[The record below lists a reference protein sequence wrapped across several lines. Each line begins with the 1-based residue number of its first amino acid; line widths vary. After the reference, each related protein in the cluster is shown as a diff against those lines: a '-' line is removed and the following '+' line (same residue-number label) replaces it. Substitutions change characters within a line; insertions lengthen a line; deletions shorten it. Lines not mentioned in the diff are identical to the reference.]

1 MERVDS
7 ASMDLPTDS
16 LPTRHSLIEEARSKP
31 DGQAWEELLKHYEPF
46 IDKILL
52 MLGLRGADLED
63 VRQQVLLKLWRG
75 LDAYRR
81 DDGRAR
87 FRNWLSTLIRNTAID
102 WFRARERGRRHD
114 SLAESVGLDMES
126 PEIERQI
133 EEEWQKH
140 ILAIA
145 LQNLRQV
152 FSGKAMRVFSLSLK
166 GESPEEIA
174 ASLDLRLESV
184 YVLKTRVKTR
194 LTREIARLRL
204 DLEGMSDD

>member
-1 MERVDS
+1 
-7 ASMDLPTDS
+7 MDISTDR

-31 DGQAWEELLKHYEPF
+31 NGQAWEELLLHYEPF

-52 MLGLRGADLED
+52 MLGLRGADLDD

-75 LDAYRR
+75 LDAYSR

-102 WFRARERGRRHD
+102 WFRKQARGRRHA
-114 SLAESVGLDMES
+114 SLADSGEFDVEN

-152 FSGKAMRVFSLSLK
+152 FSGKAMRVFALSLK
-166 GESPEEIA
+166 GESPEAIA
-174 ASLDLRLESV
+174 DELDLRLESV

-204 DLEGMSDD
+204 DLEGELHD

>member
-1 MERVDS
+1 
-7 ASMDLPTDS
+7 MDLPPGS

-31 DGQAWEELLKHYEPF
+31 DGQAWIELLGYYEPF

-52 MLGLRGADLED
+52 MLGLRGADLDD

-75 LDAYRR
+75 LDAYKR
-81 DDGRAR
+81 DDNRAR
-87 FRNWLSTLIRNTAID
+87 FRNWLSTLIRHTAID
-102 WFRARERGRRHD
+102 WFRAQARGRRHD
-114 SLAESVGLDMES
+114 SLADTTFLDVEN

-133 EEEWQKH
+133 EQEWQKH

-152 FSGKAMRVFSLSLK
+152 FSGKAMKVFSLSLK
-166 GESPEEIA
+166 GESPETISV
-174 ASLDLRLESV
+174 SLDLRLESV

-204 DLEGMSDD
+204 DLEGESHD